1 MQGGILYHGGRV
13 VVPPSATD
21 LILRILRTYHDSP
34 MAGHY
39 GVRRTQELVQRHFVW
54 RGLATAVDLYV
65 RSCVKCQRN
74 KAVRHAPY
82 GLLNPL
88 PIPSKPWSSVSL
100 D

>member
-1 MQGGILYHGGRV
+1 MYSGGRV
-13 VVPPSATD
+13 VIPPSAAS
-21 LILRILRTYHDSP
+21 LILNILRLYHDSP

-54 RGLATAVDLYV
+54 RGLATAVNHYV
-65 RSCVKCQRN
+65 LSCDTCQWN
-74 KAVRHAPY
+74 KAVRHAPF
-82 GLLNPL
+82 GKLNPL

>member
-13 VVPPSATD
+13 VVPPFAAD
-21 LILRILRTYHDSP
+21 LILKILQTYHDSP

-65 RSCVKCQRN
+65 RSCDPCQRN
-74 KAVRHAPY
+74 KAVRHAPF
-82 GLLNPL
+82 GWLDPL
-88 PIPSKPWSSVSL
+88 PIPSMPWSSVSL